1 MINLYIFNFILYIS
15 LFIFLYFLGRSFL
28 ITNSLII
35 NKKKNLNEKIFEMK
49 SNIFYPV
56 IGIFYLGNILILL
69 NFFVP
74 INNIYVFLFI
84 FLLLIPNFL
93 EFKLNSLKINI
104 EFLTKYILI
113 PSILIISLYSTGWHY
128 DAGFY
133 HLNHQNWLR
142 ESNMILGFVNIHW
155 AFGMSS
161 IYEYVSAF
169 FWLENSFI
177 LLHFLN
183 LIFFHFLYLVLI
195 DNLNNSSN
203 NILRNSSLFILLFSL
218 LDNFGINGGRNGF
231 LYVQGVT
238 KQDIAVGVIFFILC
252 RSIIVQIYKNK
263 INEDDLFIVVLLSL
277 LIIQIKLSS
286 ISIAFLLIYYL
297 YFIFKNTDIHFSRII
312 LNNIFSIIFG
322 VLWITKQYLTT
333 GCFIYPV
340 NFTCLNDFDWY
351 SKNSTESYET
361 ITVNSSYSLPLYDY
375 NVVEWFRTFLSFRIN
390 ATVLTNFIVSIILLY
405 IFKKFILK
413 NSKMDKTI
421 KNISL
426 ALIVLNL
433 IYLIYYGPTPRYLIG
448 LMLFIVSYL
457 GYNDVELKVKFT
469 HIQIYSLILISAV
482 FLIRSTSYSELIN
495 GGSDKLFDPR
505 DEAKYIQQSNGWVKP
520 DSGDQCWINLECTM
534 STHELEI
541 VRRQLFNVGIRD

>member
-1 MINLYIFNFILYIS
+1 MITLYIFNFVLYIS

-28 ITNSLII
+28 ITNSLIV
-35 NKKKNLNEKIFEMK
+35 NKEKYLNEKIFEMK

-56 IGIFYLGNILILL
+56 IGIFYLGNVLIFL

-74 INNIYVFLFI
+74 LNNIYVVIFI

-93 EFKLNSLKINI
+93 EFKLTSPKIDI
-104 EFLTKYILI
+104 EFLTKYILM

-252 RSIIVQIYKNK
+252 RSIIVQIYRNK
-263 INEDDLFIVVLLSL
+263 INEDDFFIVVLLSL

-286 ISIAFLLIYYL
+286 ISIVFLLIYYL
-297 YFIFKNTDIHFSRII
+297 YFIFKNTDIRFSKIF
-312 LNNIFSIIFG
+312 LNNIFSVIFG
-322 VLWITKQYLTT
+322 VLWLTKQYLTT

-340 NFTCLNDFDWY
+340 NFTCRNNFDWY
-351 SKNSTESYET
+351 SKNSTESYEA
-361 ITVNSSYSLPLYDY
+361 ITVNSSYSLPLYNY
-375 NVVEWFRTFLSFRIN
+375 NVVEWFKTFLSFRIN
-390 ATVLTNFIVSIILLY
+390 STVLANFILSITLLY

-457 GYNDVELKVKFT
+457 GFNDVELKIKFT
-469 HIQIYSLILISAV
+469 HIQIYSLILVSAV

-495 GGSDKLFDPR
+495 GGGDKLFDPR
-505 DEAKYIQQSNGWVKP
+505 YEAKYIQQSNGWVKP
-520 DSGDQCWINLECTM
+520 DFGDQCWINLECTM

-541 VRRQLFNVGIRD
+541 VKRQLFDVAIRD

>member
-1 MINLYIFNFILYIS
+1 MISFYTINFVLYIS

-28 ITNSLII
+28 ITNSLIV
-35 NKKKNLNEKIFEMK
+35 NKKKYLNEKIFEMK

-56 IGIFYLGNILILL
+56 IGIFYLGNLLIFL

-74 INNIYVFLFI
+74 LNNIYVVIFI

-93 EFKLNSLKINI
+93 EFKLTSPKIDI
-104 EFLTKYILI
+104 EFLTKYILM

-252 RSIIVQIYKNK
+252 RSIIVQIYRNK
-263 INEDDLFIVVLLSL
+263 INEDDFFIVVLLSL

-286 ISIAFLLIYYL
+286 ISIVFLLIYYL
-297 YFIFKNTDIHFSRII
+297 YFIFKNTDIRFSKII
-312 LNNIFSIIFG
+312 LNNIFSVIFG
-322 VLWITKQYLTT
+322 VLWLTKQYLTT

-340 NFTCLNDFDWY
+340 NFTCRNNFDWY
-351 SKNSTESYET
+351 SKNSTESYEA
-361 ITVNSSYSLPLYDY
+361 ITVNSSYSLPLYNY
-375 NVVEWFRTFLSFRIN
+375 NVVEWFKTFLSFRIN
-390 ATVLTNFIVSIILLY
+390 STVLANFILSITLLY

-457 GYNDVELKVKFT
+457 GFNDVELKIKFT
-469 HIQIYSLILISAV
+469 HIQIYSLILVSAV

-495 GGSDKLFDPR
+495 GGGDKLFDPR
-505 DEAKYIQQSNGWVKP
+505 YEAKYIQQSNGWVKP
-520 DSGDQCWINLECTM
+520 DFGDQCWINLECTM

-541 VRRQLFNVGIRD
+541 VKRQLFDVAIRD

>member
-1 MINLYIFNFILYIS
+1 MITLYIFNFVLYIS

-28 ITNSLII
+28 ITNSLIV
-35 NKKKNLNEKIFEMK
+35 NKKKYLNEKIFEMK

-56 IGIFYLGNILILL
+56 IGIFYLGNVLIFL

-74 INNIYVFLFI
+74 LNNIYVVIFI

-93 EFKLNSLKINI
+93 EFKLTSPKIDI
-104 EFLTKYILI
+104 EFLTKYILM

-252 RSIIVQIYKNK
+252 RSIIVQIYRNK
-263 INEDDLFIVVLLSL
+263 INEDDFFIVVLLSL

-286 ISIAFLLIYYL
+286 ISIVFLLIYYL
-297 YFIFKNTDIHFSRII
+297 YFIFKNTDIRFSKII
-312 LNNIFSIIFG
+312 LNNIFSVIFG
-322 VLWITKQYLTT
+322 VLWLTKQYLTT

-340 NFTCLNDFDWY
+340 NFTCRNNFDWY
-351 SKNSTESYET
+351 SKNSTESYEA
-361 ITVNSSYSLPLYDY
+361 ITVNSSYSLPLYNY
-375 NVVEWFRTFLSFRIN
+375 NVVEWFKTFLSFRIN
-390 ATVLTNFIVSIILLY
+390 STVLANFILSITLLY

-448 LMLFIVSYL
+448 LMLFVVSYL
-457 GYNDVELKVKFT
+457 GFNDVELKIKFT
-469 HIQIYSLILISAV
+469 HIQIYSLILVSAV

-495 GGSDKLFDPR
+495 GGGDKLFDPR
-505 DEAKYIQQSNGWVKP
+505 YEAKYIQQSNGWVKP
-520 DSGDQCWINLECTM
+520 DFGDQCWINLECTM

-541 VRRQLFNVGIRD
+541 VKRQLFDVAIRD

>member
-1 MINLYIFNFILYIS
+1 MITLYIFNFVLYIS

-28 ITNSLII
+28 ITNSLIV
-35 NKKKNLNEKIFEMK
+35 NKKKYLNEKIFEMK

-56 IGIFYLGNILILL
+56 IGIFYLGNVLIFL

-74 INNIYVFLFI
+74 LNNIYVVIFI

-93 EFKLNSLKINI
+93 EFKLTSPKIDI
-104 EFLTKYILI
+104 EFLTKYILM

-252 RSIIVQIYKNK
+252 RSIIVQIYRNK
-263 INEDDLFIVVLLSL
+263 INEDDFFIVVLLSL

-286 ISIAFLLIYYL
+286 ISIVFLLIYYL
-297 YFIFKNTDIHFSRII
+297 YFIFKNTDIRFSKII
-312 LNNIFSIIFG
+312 LNNIFSVIFG
-322 VLWITKQYLTT
+322 VLWLTKQYLTT

-340 NFTCLNDFDWY
+340 NFTCRNNFDWY
-351 SKNSTESYET
+351 SKNSTESYEA
-361 ITVNSSYSLPLYDY
+361 ITVNSSYSLPLYNY
-375 NVVEWFRTFLSFRIN
+375 NVVEWFKTFLSFRIN
-390 ATVLTNFIVSIILLY
+390 STVLANFILSITLLY

-457 GYNDVELKVKFT
+457 GFNDVELKIKFT
-469 HIQIYSLILISAV
+469 HIQIYSLILVSAV

-495 GGSDKLFDPR
+495 GGGDKLFDPR
-505 DEAKYIQQSNGWVKP
+505 YEAKYIQQSNGWVKP
-520 DSGDQCWINLECTM
+520 DFGDQCWINLECTM

-541 VRRQLFNVGIRD
+541 VKRQLFDVAIRD

>member
-1 MINLYIFNFILYIS
+1 MINLYIFNFVLYIS

-28 ITNSLII
+28 ITNYLIF

-49 SNIFYPV
+49 SNIFYPI
-56 IGIFYLGNILILL
+56 IGIFYLGNVLIFL

-74 INNIYVFLFI
+74 INNIYVFIFI
-84 FLLLIPNFL
+84 FLLLIPNFF
-93 EFKLNSLKINI
+93 EFKFNLPNINI
-104 EFLTKYILI
+104 EFFIKYVLI

-142 ESNMILGFVNIHW
+142 DSNMILGFVNIHW

-169 FWLENSFI
+169 FWLENSFV

-195 DNLNNSSN
+195 DNLINSSN

-218 LDNFGINGGRNGF
+218 FDNFGINGGRNGF

-252 RSIIVQIYKNK
+252 RSIIVKIYKNK

-286 ISIAFLLIYYL
+286 ISIVFLLIYYL
-297 YFIFKNTDIHFSRII
+297 YFIFKNTGIRFNKII
-312 LNNIFSIIFG
+312 QNNIFSVVFG
-322 VLWITKQYLTT
+322 ILWLTKQYLTT

-340 NFTCLNDFDWY
+340 NFTCRNNFDWY
-351 SKNSTESYET
+351 SKNSTESYEA
-361 ITVNSSYSLPLYDY
+361 ITVNSSYSLPLYNY
-375 NVVEWFRTFLSFRIN
+375 NLVEWFRTFSSFRIN
-390 ATVLTNFIVSIILLY
+390 ATVLTNFIISLILLY
-405 IFKKFILK
+405 IIKKFILK
-413 NSKMDKTI
+413 SSKMDKTI

-457 GYNDVELKVKFT
+457 GYNDVDFKFKFT
-469 HIQIYSLILISAV
+469 HVQIYSLILISAV
-482 FLIRSTSYSELIN
+482 FLIRSTSYSEMIN
-495 GGSDKLFDPR
+495 GGSNKLFDPR
-505 DEAKYIQQSNGWVKP
+505 YEAKYIQQSNGWVKP
-520 DSGDQCWINLECTM
+520 DFGDQCWINLECTM

-541 VRRQLFNVGIRD
+541 VKRPLFDVAVRD

>member
-1 MINLYIFNFILYIS
+1 MITLYIFNFVLYIS

-28 ITNSLII
+28 ITNSLIV
-35 NKKKNLNEKIFEMK
+35 NKKKYLNEKIFEMK

-56 IGIFYLGNILILL
+56 IGIFYLGNLLIFL

-74 INNIYVFLFI
+74 LNNIYVVIFI

-93 EFKLNSLKINI
+93 EFKLTSPKIDI
-104 EFLTKYILI
+104 EFLTKYILM

-252 RSIIVQIYKNK
+252 RSIIVQIYRNK
-263 INEDDLFIVVLLSL
+263 INEDDFFIVVLLSL

-286 ISIAFLLIYYL
+286 ISIVFLLIYYL
-297 YFIFKNTDIHFSRII
+297 YFIFKNTDIRFSKII
-312 LNNIFSIIFG
+312 LNNIFSVIFG
-322 VLWITKQYLTT
+322 VLWLTKQYLTT

-340 NFTCLNDFDWY
+340 NFTCRNNFDWY
-351 SKNSTESYET
+351 SKNSTESYEA
-361 ITVNSSYSLPLYDY
+361 ITVNSSYSLPLYNY
-375 NVVEWFRTFLSFRIN
+375 NVVEWFKTFLSFRIN
-390 ATVLTNFIVSIILLY
+390 STVLANFILSITLLY

-457 GYNDVELKVKFT
+457 GFNDVELKIKFT
-469 HIQIYSLILISAV
+469 HIQIYSLILVSAV

-495 GGSDKLFDPR
+495 GGGDKLFDPR
-505 DEAKYIQQSNGWVKP
+505 YEAKYIQQSNGWVKP
-520 DSGDQCWINLECTM
+520 DFGDQCWINLECTM

-541 VRRQLFNVGIRD
+541 VKRQLFDVAIRD

>member
-1 MINLYIFNFILYIS
+1 MISFYTINFVLYIS

-263 INEDDLFIVVLLSL
+263 INDDDLFIVVLLSL

-297 YFIFKNTDIHFSRII
+297 YFIFKNTDIRFSRII

-340 NFTCLNDFDWY
+340 NFTCRNDFNWY
-351 SKNSTESYET
+351 SKNSTESYEA

-375 NVVEWFRTFLSFRIN
+375 NWLSG
-390 ATVLTNFIVSIILLY
+390 LELSCLL
-405 IFKKFILK
+405 
-413 NSKMDKTI
+413 
-421 KNISL
+421 
-426 ALIVLNL
+426 
-433 IYLIYYGPTPRYLIG
+433 G
-448 LMLFIVSYL
+448 
-457 GYNDVELKVKFT
+457 
-469 HIQIYSLILISAV
+469 
-482 FLIRSTSYSELIN
+482 
-495 GGSDKLFDPR
+495 
-505 DEAKYIQQSNGWVKP
+505 
-520 DSGDQCWINLECTM
+520 
-534 STHELEI
+534 
-541 VRRQLFNVGIRD
+541 

>member
-1 MINLYIFNFILYIS
+1 MINLYIFNFVLYIS

-28 ITNSLII
+28 ITNYLIF

-195 DNLNNSSN
+195 DNLINSSN

-218 LDNFGINGGRNGF
+218 FDNFGINGGRNGF

-297 YFIFKNTDIHFSRII
+297 YFIFKNTDIRLSRII

-340 NFTCLNDFDWY
+340 NFTCRNDFDWY
-351 SKNSTESYET
+351 SKNSTESYEA

-390 ATVLTNFIVSIILLY
+390 ATVLTNFIVSVILLY

-469 HIQIYSLILISAV
+469 HFQIYSLILISAV

-541 VRRQLFNVGIRD
+541 VRRQLFNVAIRD

>member
-1 MINLYIFNFILYIS
+1 VINFYIFNFILYNS
-15 LFIFLYFLGRSFL
+15 LYIFLYFLGRSFL
-28 ITNSLII
+28 ISNSLII
-35 NKKKNLNEKIFEMK
+35 NKTKNLNEKIFEMK
-49 SNIFYPV
+49 SNIFYPI
-56 IGIFYLGNILILL
+56 IGVFYLGNVLILL

-74 INNIYVFLFI
+74 INYIYVFIFI

-93 EFKLNSLKINI
+93 VYKFNLPKINI
-104 EFLTKYILI
+104 KFLTKYILI

-133 HLNHQNWLR
+133 HLNHQYWLR
-142 ESNMILGFVNIHW
+142 ESSMILGFVNIHW

-169 FWLENSFI
+169 FWLEKSFI

-183 LIFFHFLYLVLI
+183 LIFFHFFYLVLI
-195 DNLNNSSN
+195 DNLSNTSN

-231 LYVQGVT
+231 LYIQGVS
-238 KQDIAVGVIFFILC
+238 KQDIAVGIIFFILC

-263 INEDDLFIVVLLSL
+263 IDEDDLFNVVLLSL

-286 ISIAFLLIYYL
+286 VSIVFLLIYYL
-297 YFIFKNTDIHFSRII
+297 YFIFKNTNIRFSKII

-322 VLWITKQYLTT
+322 LLWLTKQYLTT

-340 NFTCLNDFDWY
+340 NFTCRNNFDWY
-351 SKNSTESYET
+351 SKNSTESYEAIT
-361 ITVNSSYSLPLYDY
+361 INSSYSLPLYNY
-375 NVVEWFRTFLSFRIN
+375 NLVEWFKTFLSFRIN
-390 ATVLTNFIVSIILLY
+390 ATVLTNFIVSFILLY
-405 IFKKFILK
+405 IFKKIILK
-413 NSKMDKTI
+413 NSKLDKTI

-433 IYLIYYGPTPRYLIG
+433 MYLIHYGPTPRYLFG
-448 LMLFIVSYL
+448 LILFIVSYL
-457 GYNDVELKVKFT
+457 GYYDVELKIKFT
-469 HIQIYSLILISAV
+469 HIQIYTLILISAV
-482 FLIRSTSYSELIN
+482 FII
-495 GGSDKLFDPR
+495 GGGGKLFDPR
-505 DEAKYIQQSNGWVKP
+505 YEAKYIRQSNGWVKP
-520 DSGDQCWINLECTM
+520 DFGDQCWINLECTM

-541 VRRQLFNVGIRD
+541 EKRQLFDVAIRD

>member
-1 MINLYIFNFILYIS
+1 MITLYIFNFVLYIS

-28 ITNSLII
+28 ITNSLIV
-35 NKKKNLNEKIFEMK
+35 NKEKYLNEKIFEMK

-56 IGIFYLGNILILL
+56 IGIFYLGNVLIFL

-74 INNIYVFLFI
+74 LNNIYVVIFI

-93 EFKLNSLKINI
+93 EFKLTSPKIDI
-104 EFLTKYILI
+104 EFLTKYILM

-252 RSIIVQIYKNK
+252 RSIIVQIYRNK
-263 INEDDLFIVVLLSL
+263 INEDDFFIVVLLSL

-286 ISIAFLLIYYL
+286 ISIVFLLIYYL
-297 YFIFKNTDIHFSRII
+297 YFIFKNTDIRFSKII
-312 LNNIFSIIFG
+312 LNNIFSVIFG
-322 VLWITKQYLTT
+322 VLWLTKQYLTT

-340 NFTCLNDFDWY
+340 NFTCRNNFDWY
-351 SKNSTESYET
+351 SKNSTESYEA
-361 ITVNSSYSLPLYDY
+361 ITVNSSYSLPLYNY
-375 NVVEWFRTFLSFRIN
+375 NVVEWFKTFLSFRIN
-390 ATVLTNFIVSIILLY
+390 STVLANFILSITLLY

-457 GYNDVELKVKFT
+457 GFNDVELKIKFT
-469 HIQIYSLILISAV
+469 HIQIYSLILVSAV

-495 GGSDKLFDPR
+495 GGGDKLFDPR
-505 DEAKYIQQSNGWVKP
+505 YEAKYIQQSNGWVKP
-520 DSGDQCWINLECTM
+520 DFGDQCWINLECTM

-541 VRRQLFNVGIRD
+541 VKRQLFDVAIRD

>member
-1 MINLYIFNFILYIS
+1 MITLYIFNFVLYIS

-28 ITNSLII
+28 ITNSLIV
-35 NKKKNLNEKIFEMK
+35 NKEKYLNEKIFEMK

-56 IGIFYLGNILILL
+56 IGIFYLGNVLIFL

-74 INNIYVFLFI
+74 LNNIYVVIFI

-93 EFKLNSLKINI
+93 EFKLTSPKIDI
-104 EFLTKYILI
+104 EFLTKYILM

-252 RSIIVQIYKNK
+252 RSIIVQIYRNK
-263 INEDDLFIVVLLSL
+263 INEDDFFIVVLLSL

-286 ISIAFLLIYYL
+286 ISIVFLLIYYL
-297 YFIFKNTDIHFSRII
+297 YFIFKNTDIRFSKIF
-312 LNNIFSIIFG
+312 LNNIFSVIFG
-322 VLWITKQYLTT
+322 VLWLTKQYLTT

-340 NFTCLNDFDWY
+340 NFTCRNNFDWY
-351 SKNSTESYET
+351 SKNSTESYEA
-361 ITVNSSYSLPLYDY
+361 ITVNSSYSLPLYNY
-375 NVVEWFRTFLSFRIN
+375 NVVEWFKTFLSFRIN
-390 ATVLTNFIVSIILLY
+390 STVLANFILSITLLY

-457 GYNDVELKVKFT
+457 GFNDVELKIKFK
-469 HIQIYSLILISAV
+469 HIQIYSLILVSAV

-495 GGSDKLFDPR
+495 GGGDKLFDPR
-505 DEAKYIQQSNGWVKP
+505 YEAKYIQQSNGWVKP
-520 DSGDQCWINLECTM
+520 DFGDQCWINLECTM

-541 VRRQLFNVGIRD
+541 VKRQLFDVAIRD

>member
-1 MINLYIFNFILYIS
+1 MITLYIFNFVLYIS

-28 ITNSLII
+28 ITNSLIV
-35 NKKKNLNEKIFEMK
+35 NKKKYLNEKIFEMK

-56 IGIFYLGNILILL
+56 IGIFYLGNLLIFL

-74 INNIYVFLFI
+74 LNNIYVVIFI

-93 EFKLNSLKINI
+93 EFKLTSPKIDI
-104 EFLTKYILI
+104 EFLTKYILM

-252 RSIIVQIYKNK
+252 RSIIVQIYRNK
-263 INEDDLFIVVLLSL
+263 INEDDFFIVVLLSL

-286 ISIAFLLIYYL
+286 ISIVFLLIYYL
-297 YFIFKNTDIHFSRII
+297 YFIFKNTDIRFSKII
-312 LNNIFSIIFG
+312 LNNIFSVIFG
-322 VLWITKQYLTT
+322 VLWLTKQYLTT

-340 NFTCLNDFDWY
+340 NFTCRNNFDWY
-351 SKNSTESYET
+351 SKNSTESYEA
-361 ITVNSSYSLPLYDY
+361 ITVNSSYSLPLYNY
-375 NVVEWFRTFLSFRIN
+375 NVVEWFKTFLSFRIN
-390 ATVLTNFIVSIILLY
+390 STVLANFILSITLLY

-448 LMLFIVSYL
+448 LMLFVVSYL
-457 GYNDVELKVKFT
+457 GFNDVELKIKFT
-469 HIQIYSLILISAV
+469 HIQIYSLILVSAV

-495 GGSDKLFDPR
+495 GGGDKLFDPR
-505 DEAKYIQQSNGWVKP
+505 YEAKYIQQSNGWVKP
-520 DSGDQCWINLECTM
+520 DFGDQCWINLECTM

-541 VRRQLFNVGIRD
+541 VKRQLFDVAVRD

>member
-1 MINLYIFNFILYIS
+1 MITLYILNFVLYIS
-15 LFIFLYFLGRSFL
+15 IFIFLYFLGRSFL

-35 NKKKNLNEKIFEMK
+35 RKKSNLNEKIFEMK

-56 IGIFYLGNILILL
+56 IGIFYLGNVLIVL
-69 NFFVP
+69 NFFLP
-74 INNIYVFLFI
+74 INNLFVFIFI
-84 FLLLIPNFL
+84 FLLLVPNFFEL
-93 EFKLNSLKINI
+93 KFNSSKINI
-104 EFLTKYILI
+104 EFFAKYVLI
-113 PSILIISLYSTGWHY
+113 PSILIVSLYSTGWHY

-177 LLHFLN
+177 LLHFQN

-195 DNLNNSSN
+195 DNLNHSSN

-252 RSIIVQIYKNK
+252 RSIIIQIYKNK
-263 INEDDLFIVVLLSL
+263 IDEDDLFIVVLLSL

-286 ISIAFLLIYYL
+286 ISIVFLLVYYL
-297 YFIFKNTDIHFSRII
+297 YFIFKNTNIRLSKII
-312 LNNIFSIIFG
+312 LNNIFSFIFG
-322 VLWITKQYLTT
+322 LLWMTKQYLTT
-333 GCFIYPV
+333 GCLIYPV
-340 NFTCLNDFDWY
+340 SFTCRNSFDWY
-351 SKNSTESYET
+351 SKNSTESYEA
-361 ITVNSSYSLPLYDY
+361 ITVNSSYSLPLYNY
-375 NVVEWFRTFLSFRIN
+375 NLVEWFRTFLSFRIN
-390 ATVLTNFIVSIILLY
+390 ATVLANFIISIILLY
-405 IFKKFILK
+405 ILKKFILK
-413 NSKMDKTI
+413 SSKMDNTI
-421 KNISL
+421 RNISL

-448 LMLFIVSYL
+448 LMLFCVSYL
-457 GYNDVELKVKFT
+457 GYYDVEFKIKLG
-469 HIQIYSLILISAV
+469 HIQIYSLILLSAI
-482 FLIRSTSYSELIN
+482 FLIRSTSYSEFLNN
-495 GGSDKLFDPR
+495 GGDKLFDPR
-505 DEAKYIQQSNGWVKP
+505 YEAKYIEQSNGWVLP
-520 DSGDQCWINLECTM
+520 DVGDQCWINLDCTM
-534 STHELEI
+534 STHELQI
-541 VRRQLFNVGIRD
+541 VKGQFFDIAIRD

>member
-1 MINLYIFNFILYIS
+1 MINLYIFNFVLYIS

-28 ITNSLII
+28 ITNYLIF

-297 YFIFKNTDIHFSRII
+297 YFIFKNTDIRFSRII

-340 NFTCLNDFDWY
+340 NFTCRNDFDWY
-351 SKNSTESYET
+351 SKNSTESYEA

-390 ATVLTNFIVSIILLY
+390 ATVLTNFIVSVILLY

-541 VRRQLFNVGIRD
+541 VRRQLFNVAIRD

>member
-1 MINLYIFNFILYIS
+1 MITLYIFNFVLYIS

-28 ITNSLII
+28 ITNSLIV
-35 NKKKNLNEKIFEMK
+35 NKEKYLNEKIFEMK

-56 IGIFYLGNILILL
+56 IGIFYLGNLLIFL

-74 INNIYVFLFI
+74 LNNIYVVIFI

-93 EFKLNSLKINI
+93 EFKLTSPKIDI
-104 EFLTKYILI
+104 EFLTKYILM

-252 RSIIVQIYKNK
+252 RSIIVQIYRNK
-263 INEDDLFIVVLLSL
+263 INEDDFFIVVLLSL

-286 ISIAFLLIYYL
+286 ISIVFLLIYYL
-297 YFIFKNTDIHFSRII
+297 YFIFKNTDIRFSKIF
-312 LNNIFSIIFG
+312 LNNIFSVIFG
-322 VLWITKQYLTT
+322 VLWLTKQYLTT

-340 NFTCLNDFDWY
+340 NFTCRNNFDWY
-351 SKNSTESYET
+351 SKNSTESYEA
-361 ITVNSSYSLPLYDY
+361 ITVNSSYSLPLYNY
-375 NVVEWFRTFLSFRIN
+375 NVVEWFKTFLSFRIN
-390 ATVLTNFIVSIILLY
+390 STVLANFILSITLLY

-457 GYNDVELKVKFT
+457 GFNDVELKIKFT
-469 HIQIYSLILISAV
+469 HIQIYSLILVSAV

-495 GGSDKLFDPR
+495 GGGDKLFDPR
-505 DEAKYIQQSNGWVKP
+505 YEAKYIQQSNGWVKP
-520 DSGDQCWINLECTM
+520 DFGDQCWINLECTM

-541 VRRQLFNVGIRD
+541 VKRQLFDVAIRD

>member
-1 MINLYIFNFILYIS
+1 M
-15 LFIFLYFLGRSFL
+15 FIFLYFLGRSFL

-35 NKKKNLNEKIFEMK
+35 YKKTNLNENIFEMK

-56 IGIFYLGNILILL
+56 IGIFYLGNVLIVL

-74 INNIYVFLFI
+74 INNLFVFILI
-84 FLLLIPNFL
+84 FLLIIPNFF
-93 EFKLNSLKINI
+93 EFKFYTPKINI
-104 EFLTKYILI
+104 EFFTKYILI

-183 LIFFHFLYLVLI
+183 LIFIHFLYLVLI

-252 RSIIVQIYKNK
+252 RAIIIQIYKNK
-263 INEDDLFIVVLLSL
+263 INEDDLFIVILFSL

-286 ISIAFLLIYYL
+286 ISIVFLLIYYL
-297 YFIFKNTDIHFSRII
+297 YFIFKNTNIGFKKII
-312 LNNIFSIIFG
+312 QTNILSGIFG
-322 VLWITKQYLTT
+322 LLWLTKQYITT
-333 GCFIYPV
+333 GCLIFPV
-340 NFTCLNDFDWY
+340 NFTCRNNFDWY
-351 SKNSTESYET
+351 SKNSTESYEA
-361 ITVNSSYSLPLYDY
+361 ITVNSSYSLPLYNY
-375 NVVEWFRTFLSFRIN
+375 NLVEWFRTFWSFRIN
-390 ATVLTNFIVSIILLY
+390 STVLTNFIFSIILLY
-405 IFKKFILK
+405 ILKKFIIES
-413 NSKMDKTI
+413 SKMNKAI

-426 ALIVLNL
+426 ILIVLNL
-433 IYLIYYGPTPRYLIG
+433 VYLIYYGPTPRYLIG
-448 LMLFIVSYL
+448 IMLFSVSYL
-457 GYNDVELKVKFT
+457 GYYDVKFKFKYSN
-469 HIQIYSLILISAV
+469 IQIYSLILISAI
-482 FLIRSTSYSELIN
+482 FLVRSTSYSEFINN
-495 GGSDKLFDPR
+495 GGDKLFDPR
-505 DEAKYIQQSNGWVKP
+505 DEAEYIPQSNGWVVP
-520 DSGDQCWINLECTM
+520 DFGDQCWINLECTM
-534 STHELEI
+534 STHELE
-541 VRRQLFNVGIRD
+541 VVEGRLFDVAVKD

>member
-1 MINLYIFNFILYIS
+1 
-15 LFIFLYFLGRSFL
+15 
-28 ITNSLII
+28 
-35 NKKKNLNEKIFEMK
+35 MK

-56 IGIFYLGNILILL
+56 IGIFYLGNVLIFL

-74 INNIYVFLFI
+74 LNNIYVVIFI

-93 EFKLNSLKINI
+93 EFKLTSPKIDI
-104 EFLTKYILI
+104 EFLTKYILM

-252 RSIIVQIYKNK
+252 RSIIVQIYRNK
-263 INEDDLFIVVLLSL
+263 INEDDFFIVVLLSL

-286 ISIAFLLIYYL
+286 ISIVFLLIYYL
-297 YFIFKNTDIHFSRII
+297 YFIFKNTDIRFSKII
-312 LNNIFSIIFG
+312 LNNIFSVIFG
-322 VLWITKQYLTT
+322 VLWLTKQYLTT

-340 NFTCLNDFDWY
+340 NFTCRNNFDWY
-351 SKNSTESYET
+351 SKNSTESYEA
-361 ITVNSSYSLPLYDY
+361 ITVNSSYSLPLYNY
-375 NVVEWFRTFLSFRIN
+375 NVVEWFKTFLSFRIN
-390 ATVLTNFIVSIILLY
+390 STVLANFILSITLLY

-457 GYNDVELKVKFT
+457 GFNDVELKIKFT
-469 HIQIYSLILISAV
+469 HIQIYSLILVSAV

-495 GGSDKLFDPR
+495 GGGDKLFDPR
-505 DEAKYIQQSNGWVKP
+505 YEAKYIQQSNGWVKP
-520 DSGDQCWINLECTM
+520 DFGDQCWINLECTM

-541 VRRQLFNVGIRD
+541 VKRQLFDVAIRD

>member
-1 MINLYIFNFILYIS
+1 MINLYIFNFVLYIS

-35 NKKKNLNEKIFEMK
+35 HKKKNLNEKIFEMK

-74 INNIYVFLFI
+74 INNIYVFILI
-84 FLLLIPNFL
+84 FLLLFPNFL
-93 EFKLNSLKINI
+93 EIKLSSSKINI

-169 FWLENSFI
+169 FWIENSFI

-195 DNLNNSSN
+195 DNLNSSSN

-263 INEDDLFIVVLLSL
+263 INEEDLFIVVLLSL

-286 ISIAFLLIYYL
+286 ISIVFLLIYYL
-297 YFIFKNTDIHFSRII
+297 YFIFKNTGIRFSKVIQ
-312 LNNIFSIIFG
+312 NNIFSVVFG

-340 NFTCLNDFDWY
+340 NFTCRNNFDWY
-351 SKNSTESYET
+351 SKNSTESYES

-375 NVVEWFRTFLSFRIN
+375 NLVEWFRTFVSFRIN
-390 ATVLTNFIVSIILLY
+390 ATVLTNFIVSVILLY

-457 GYNDVELKVKFT
+457 GYNDVELKIKFT
-469 HIQIYSLILISAV
+469 HIQIYSLVLISAV

-541 VRRQLFNVGIRD
+541 VKRRLFNVAIRD

>member
-1 MINLYIFNFILYIS
+1 MISFYTINFVLYIS

-35 NKKKNLNEKIFEMK
+35 NKNKNLNKKIFEMK

-56 IGIFYLGNILILL
+56 IGIFYLGNILIFL

-74 INNIYVFLFI
+74 INNIYVFVFI

-297 YFIFKNTDIHFSRII
+297 YFIFKNTDIRFSRII

-340 NFTCLNDFDWY
+340 NFTCRNDFDWY
-351 SKNSTESYET
+351 SKNSTESYEA

-390 ATVLTNFIVSIILLY
+390 ATVLTNFIVSVILLY

-457 GYNDVELKVKFT
+457 GYNDVELKVKFS
-469 HIQIYSLILISAV
+469 HIHIYSLILLSAV

-495 GGSDKLFDPR
+495 GGGDKLFDPR
-505 DEAKYIQQSNGWVKP
+505 YEAKYIQQSNGWVKP
-520 DSGDQCWINLECTM
+520 DFGDQCWINLECTM

-541 VRRQLFNVGIRD
+541 VKRQFFDVAIRD

>member
-56 IGIFYLGNILILL
+56 IGIFCLGNILILI

-93 EFKLNSLKINI
+93 EFKLSSLMINI

-297 YFIFKNTDIHFSRII
+297 YFIFKNTDIRFSRII

-340 NFTCLNDFDWY
+340 NFTCRNDFDWY
-351 SKNSTESYET
+351 SKNSTESYEA

-390 ATVLTNFIVSIILLY
+390 ATVLTNFIVSVILLY

-469 HIQIYSLILISAV
+469 HFQIYSLILISAV

-505 DEAKYIQQSNGWVKP
+505 DKAKYIQQSNGWVKP

-541 VRRQLFNVGIRD
+541 VRRQLFNVAIRD